1 MNRYP
6 FEEAAKSKHQASEKH
21 QTSNPNEALLIADR
35 RSIVAQIS
43 SNLLYRRASS
53 LRDVDFTA
61 YSRNSLALP
70 IANRRYSTARASRN
84 QSCFLFPVRF
94 GVLVA
99 ACPRCAVCIWP
110 GPASKPQ
117 SRLGTRPSFGRTGFM
132 QTKPLPEDLVPKSF
146 MDQFGFVIK
155 CALGGWDRL
164 RFHASLRPLFSPQ
177 WMRTYLCAAKVRLTD
192 FAGHAQGLTH
202 RLLQEAQNLATRSG
216 RPYQFLRSSKTS
228 KEKLIEDIAQR
239 DRIRSGL
246 IAVLGAVEP
255 CLAMTVQGARDRRW
269 LQPVRE
275 QRKCLHLY
283 HYYEHPVVGRCHV
296 RLQTWYPFSV
306 DVCLNGR
313 LWLAKQMDAAGL
325 AYRRADNC
333 FIELADPAGAQ
344 ALADAQH
351 QTNWLE
357 LLNGLLAPAHPLR
370 EQILKPFPN
379 LFYYWTVTQSEY
391 ATDLL
396 FTNEREL
403 ARAYRAFV
411 LHGLCTF
418 QSPDVMR
425 FLGHH
430 VPVKT
435 GRVDARFRGDVRSDV
450 LTRHEGVCIKHVAGF
465 NGQKAYDKFC
475 NLLRVENTVN
485 RPEAFTVFRAQ
496 SAPKAPAPLP
506 PTPRWSSASPPQSL
520 PADLRVRA
528 NTCVPPQ
535 KPQRSW
541 QPLRRTVTDLPR
553 RAQVSRAANKRY
565 LEALASTQVDTPL
578 GELAGPLCRPLTH
591 DGRRYRA
598 LHPLGTDALLLRA
611 LSRGEWTIAGFRNR
625 DLQLLLHT
633 GQPRDKKAARRR
645 SAAVGRKLRLLRAHG
660 LIRKLPHTH
669 RYLITES
676 GRTILTALVAAQQ
689 ANTQKLTLAL
699 AA

>member
-1 MNRYP
+1 MN
-6 FEEAAKSKHQASEKH
+6 K
-21 QTSNPNEALLIADR
+21 T
-35 RSIVAQIS
+35 
-43 SNLLYRRASS
+43 
-53 LRDVDFTA
+53 
-61 YSRNSLALP
+61 
-70 IANRRYSTARASRN
+70 
-84 QSCFLFPVRF
+84 
-94 GVLVA
+94 
-99 ACPRCAVCIWP
+99 
-110 GPASKPQ
+110 
-117 SRLGTRPSFGRTGFM
+117 
-132 QTKPLPEDLVPKSF
+132 PLPEDLVPKSF
-146 MDQFGFVIK
+146 MDQFGSLIK

-177 WMRTYLCAAKVRLTD
+177 WMRTYLCAAKVRLVD
-192 FAGHAQGLTH
+192 FAEHAQSLTH
-202 RLLQEAQNLATRSG
+202 RLLQEAQNRAATAQ
-216 RPYQFLRSSKTS
+216 RPYHFLRSAQIS
-228 KEKLIEDIAQR
+228 KEKFIEDIAQR
-239 DRIRSGL
+239 DQIKSGL

-255 CLAMTVQGARDRRW
+255 CLAMTVRGARDRRW

-333 FIELADPAGAQ
+333 FIELADPHRAQ
-344 ALADAQH
+344 GLADAQH

-396 FTNEREL
+396 FSNERDL
-403 ARAYRAFV
+403 ASAYRSFV
-411 LHGLCTF
+411 IHGLCTF

-465 NGQKAYDKFC
+465 NGQKAYDKFW
-475 NLLRVENTVN
+475 NLLRVENTIN

-496 SAPKAPAPLP
+496 PTPKASACRP
-506 PTPRWSSASPPQSL
+506 PTPRCRTAAAPKSL
-520 PADLRVRA
+520 APGLRVRV
-528 NTCVPPQ
+528 NTCVPEQ

-541 QPLRRTVTDLPR
+541 QALRRTVSDLPR
-553 RAQVSRAANKRY
+553 RAEVSRAANKRY
-565 LEALASTQVDTPL
+565 LDALASTQGGTPL
-578 GELAGPLCRPLTH
+578 GEMVGPLCRPLTH

-598 LHPLGTDALLLRA
+598 LQPLGIDAFLLRA

-625 DLQLLLHT
+625 DIQHLLYMS
-633 GQPRDKKAARRR
+633 QPRDTKVARRR

-676 GRTILTALVAAQQ
+676 GRAILTALLAAQQ

>member
-1 MNRYP
+1 MNN
-6 FEEAAKSKHQASEKH
+6 
-21 QTSNPNEALLIADR
+21 T
-35 RSIVAQIS
+35 
-43 SNLLYRRASS
+43 
-53 LRDVDFTA
+53 
-61 YSRNSLALP
+61 
-70 IANRRYSTARASRN
+70 
-84 QSCFLFPVRF
+84 
-94 GVLVA
+94 
-99 ACPRCAVCIWP
+99 
-110 GPASKPQ
+110 
-117 SRLGTRPSFGRTGFM
+117 
-132 QTKPLPEDLVPKSF
+132 PLPEDLVPKSF
-146 MDQFGFVIK
+146 MDHFGSLIK

-177 WMRTYLCAAKVRLTD
+177 WMQTYLCAAKVRLVD
-192 FAGHAQGLTH
+192 FAQHAHSLTD
-202 RLLQEAQNLATRSG
+202 RLLKEAQKRAATAQ
-216 RPYQFLRSSKTS
+216 RPYHFLRSSKIS
-228 KEKLIEDIAQR
+228 KEKFIEDIVQR
-239 DRIRSGL
+239 DQVHSGL

-255 CLAMTVQGARDRRW
+255 CLAVTVRGARDRRW
-269 LQPVRE
+269 LQPVLE

-296 RLQTWYPFSV
+296 RLQSWYPFSV

-333 FIELADPAGAQ
+333 FIELADPARAQ
-344 ALADAQH
+344 ELADAQH

-396 FTNEREL
+396 FTNQGDL

-411 LHGLCTF
+411 IHGLCTF

-425 FLGHH
+425 FLGHP
-430 VPVKT
+430 VPVKS
-435 GRVDARFRGDVRSDV
+435 GRVHARFRKDVRSDV

-465 NGQKAYDKFC
+465 NGQKAYDKFL
-475 NLLRVENTVN
+475 NLLRVENTIN

-496 SAPKAPAPLP
+496 PASKAPVALP
-506 PTPRWSSASPPQSL
+506 PTPRCGPATPPQSL
-520 PADLRVRA
+520 PPDLPLQA
-528 NTCVPPQ
+528 NTCVPEPN
-535 KPQRSW
+535 PQRSW
-541 QPLRRTVTDLPR
+541 QALRRTVSDLPR
-553 RAQVSRAANKRY
+553 RAEVSRAANKRY
-565 LEALASTQVDTPL
+565 LDALASTQVGTPL
-578 GELAGPLCRPLTH
+578 GELVGPLCRPLTH
-591 DGRRYRA
+591 DGRRFRA
-598 LHPLGTDALLLRA
+598 LQPLGTDSLLLRA
-611 LSRGEWTIAGFRNR
+611 LSRAEWTIAGFRNR
-625 DLQLLLHT
+625 DLQTLLYS

-645 SAAVGRKLRLLRAHG
+645 SAAIGRKLRLLRAHG

-669 RYLITES
+669 RYLITDS